1 MTQSTCIFCRGGG
14 PFTSVSHIIPESL
27 VGANGPVAAGQ
38 TTCDPCNHYFG
49 QKVESAALS
58 TFPFAHFRLLSSTR
72 SKKGRLFSMPTT
84 LGMITATGHRGRLE
98 LKDPTEEA
106 LARIGR
112 SETGQFRSLAE
123 VTEPL
128 AVARMLIKVGIEA
141 LAKHHDELA
150 RSARFAAAREFC
162 RRPRRGQR
170 WWFAIQTDANAMIMP
185 RADVE
190 IGGEIDV
197 GEAQGC
203 AYCAVRLLGLAAF
216 TPLEPSA
223 QPTGFDPKDPT
234 LRLCWATC

>member
-1 MTQSTCIFCRGGG
+1 MSTCIFCGSDG
-14 PFTSVSHIIPESL
+14 PFASVSHIVPESL
-27 VGANGPVAAGQ
+27 VGSNGPVAAGQ

-58 TFPFAHFRLLSSTR
+58 TFPFNHFRLFSSIP

-84 LGMITATGHRGRLE
+84 AGMIAAAGRPGQLE
-98 LKDPTEEA
+98 LKEPTEKA
-106 LARIGR
+106 LAFIGR
-112 SETGQFRSLAE
+112 SETGQFRLLAE

-128 AVARMLIKVGIEA
+128 AVARMLIKVGIET
-141 LAKHHDELA
+141 LAKHHDALA

-170 WWFAIQTDANAMIMP
+170 WWFAIQTEASAMFMP
-185 RADVE
+185 RTHTEAA
-190 IGGEIDV
+190 GEIDV

-216 TPLEPSA
+216 TPLEPNA
-223 QPTGFDPKDPT
+223 QPMGFDPEDPT
-234 LRLCWATC
+234 LRLCWPIC